1 VVPLPNLA
9 EQWQIARQLEQA
21 DRLRRTR
28 RHALELTDTF
38 LPAAFL
44 EFFGDPQQNPNG
56 WPQRQFSAVCSKFS
70 DGPFGS
76 NLKSSDYRSSGVRVV
91 RLQNIG
97 VGEFL
102 DDDKA
107 FVSKE
112 HFAALQKHSCFPGD
126 VLIGTM
132 GDPNL
137 RACIQPINIPIA
149 LNKADCIQARPNPKQ
164 LNALYLQGLLNI
176 PSTLHLVP
184 GMVHGQT
191 RGRVSMGELA
201 RLPLPVPPLPLQQ
214 KFAALVEGV
223 ERLRSVQREALRHAE
238 HLFASILHRAF
249 SS

>member
-1 VVPLPNLA
+1 LTV
-9 EQWQIARQLEQA
+9 QRRIAGQLKQA
-21 DRLRRTR
+21 DGLRRTR
-28 RHALELTDTF
+28 RYALELTETF

-44 EFFGDPQQNPNG
+44 ELFGDPKQNPNE
-56 WPQRQFSAVCSKFS
+56 WPENTLSAVCSKFS

-97 VGEFL
+97 VGEFV

-112 HFAALQKHSCFPGD
+112 HFAALQKHACVPGD

-137 RACIQPINIPIA
+137 RACIQPAHIPIA
-149 LNKADCIQARPNPKQ
+149 LNKADCIQARPHPKQ
-164 LNALYLQGLLNI
+164 LNALYLQGLLNN
-176 PSTLHLVP
+176 PEHMHLVP

-191 RGRVSMGELA
+191 RARISTRELA
-201 RLPLPVPPLPLQQ
+201 S
-214 KFAALVEGV
+214 LVNAG
-223 ERLRSVQREALRHAE
+223 
-238 HLFASILHRAF
+238 
-249 SS
+249 